1 MSCHLC
7 PKETSFWMW
16 GDALELNDNI
26 QFSKTILYLYIY
38 IYRCSYRIILI
49 IKHVPVKF
57 LCFSDVLT
65 TSLGIS
71 SLISGTD
78 DNQLPLK
85 VMRVPIARLS
95 VDLALEPLSK
105 SKRRHFHHQYLETH
119 FCEFVW
125 ECCLNIKKSHMSL
138 KPRKKNKWFNCL
150 NF

>member
-1 MSCHLC
+1 MEVQVMSCHLC
-7 PKETSFWMW
+7 PKETSSWMW
-16 GDALELNDNI
+16 GDALELDDNI
-26 QFSKTILYLYIY
+26 QFSYIYIYILYIYISIYLYIY
-38 IYRCSYRIILI
+38 ISIYRCSYRIILI

-71 SLISGTD
+71 CLISGTD

-119 FCEFVW
+119 FCGFV
-125 ECCLNIKKSHMSL
+125 
-138 KPRKKNKWFNCL
+138 
-150 NF
+150 